1 MVGGNGLNQF
11 RQYAWQN
18 GGDQIVYNAVQNAGN
33 QIVYNAV
40 QNTGNQNGNG
50 NVVTTR
56 AEGNGNGN
64 NANQIRCYNCKGVG
78 HYARNYTIRPRRKDV
93 AYLETQLLIAQK
105 EEARIQLQAEEFDLM
120 AAAADCEEIEE
131 VKVNCI
137 LMANLQQASTSS
149 THTDKAPVYD
159 SDGSIEERYTELL
172 ESTTDT
178 HLVQQDDSN
187 VILLD
192 SSMNPSGGDVEQH
205 PGTIEETH
213 AFFESLYN
221 NLAIEVENVNTVNRE
236 TKEANVKLI
245 AELARYRGR

>member
-1 MVGGNGLNQF
+1 MVRGNGWNQF
-11 RQYAWQN
+11 RQYTWQN
-18 GGDQIVYNAVQNAGN
+18 GGNQIVYNAVQNAGN
-33 QIVYNAV
+33 QIVYNVV
-40 QNTGNQNGNG
+40 QNTGNQDANQMGNG
-50 NVVTTR
+50 NFVTTR
-56 AEGNGNGN
+56 AEGN
-64 NANQIRCYNCKGVG
+64 
-78 HYARNYTIRPRRKDV
+78 
-93 AYLETQLLIAQK
+93 
-105 EEARIQLQAEEFDLM
+105 ARIQLQAEEFDLM
-120 AAAADCEEIEE
+120 AAAEYEEIEE

-137 LMANLQQASTSS
+137 LMANLQQASTSG

-159 SDGSIEERYTELL
+159 SDGSIE
-172 ESTTDT
+172 
-178 HLVQQDDSN
+178 DDSN

-213 AFFESLYN
+213 PFFESLYN